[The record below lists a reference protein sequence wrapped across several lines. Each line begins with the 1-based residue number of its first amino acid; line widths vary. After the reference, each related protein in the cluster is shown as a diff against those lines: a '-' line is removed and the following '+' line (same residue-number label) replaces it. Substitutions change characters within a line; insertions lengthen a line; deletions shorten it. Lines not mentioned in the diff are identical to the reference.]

1 MPRLAGMRQPRSS
14 LSSSP
19 LIESSNIVR
28 ILRKLSDW
36 SSKAPPRHG
45 SAGITCSSATACNGL
60 WDKVL
65 RACGCLSTPGIAARG
80 STCVCLLVPQPGRA
94 GRRLRLCMA
103 GPYVATKYISGFQC
117 GPIYGELAIILEF
130 MYVFGLRN
138 AQTSYETAVATVRL
152 RQRSRR
158 TSLWASLT
166 RCAEHRTPWFR

>member
-1 MPRLAGMRQPRSS
+1 MGLRGLPARRRQRAMVCGTRSCERVGVYPRQ
-14 LSSSP
+14 
-19 LIESSNIVR
+19 ESQR
-28 ILRKLSDW
+28 GALPACACWLR
-36 SSKAPPRHG
+36 
-45 SAGITCSSATACNGL
+45 N
-60 WDKVL
+60 
-65 RACGCLSTPGIAARG
+65 
-80 STCVCLLVPQPGRA
+80 RA

>member
-1 MPRLAGMRQPRSS
+1 
-14 LSSSP
+14 
-19 LIESSNIVR
+19 
-28 ILRKLSDW
+28 
-36 SSKAPPRHG
+36 
-45 SAGITCSSATACNGL
+45 
-60 WDKVL
+60 
-65 RACGCLSTPGIAARG
+65 
-80 STCVCLLVPQPGRA
+80 
-94 GRRLRLCMA
+94 MA

-166 RCAEHRTPWFR
+166 RCAEHHGFGVFQYGRFGICHCWDV

>member
-1 MPRLAGMRQPRSS
+1 MGLRGLPARRRQRAMVCGTRSCERVGVYPRQESQRGALPACACAG
-14 LSSSP
+14 
-19 LIESSNIVR
+19 
-28 ILRKLSDW
+28 
-36 SSKAPPRHG
+36 
-45 SAGITCSSATACNGL
+45 CATG
-60 WDKVL
+60 
-65 RACGCLSTPGIAARG
+65 PGRG
-80 STCVCLLVPQPGRA
+80 RNRA

>member
-1 MPRLAGMRQPRSS
+1 M
-14 LSSSP
+14 
-19 LIESSNIVR
+19 R

-36 SSKAPPRHG
+36 SSKAPAWVCGDYLLVGDSVQWSVGQGPASVWVSIHARNRSAGLYLRVLAG
-45 SAGITCSSATACNGL
+45 SATG
-60 WDKVL
+60 
-65 RACGCLSTPGIAARG
+65 P
-80 STCVCLLVPQPGRA
+80 RA